1 MLDGVLTFVSFAW
14 LFVNCSNK
22 LMNYKHTLGLSL
34 KDKHCK
40 HFMGY
45 REGITLKKY
54 IMVAKR
60 QGFNCVK
67 TRGAVNYLSE
77 TSKVFILLQK
87 NNPFRIDY

>member
-1 MLDGVLTFVSFAW
+1 
-14 LFVNCSNK
+14 
-22 LMNYKHTLGLSL
+22 MNYKHTLGLSL

-77 TSKVFILLQK
+77 TSKVFYLSETSKVFILLQK
-87 NNPFRIDY
+87 IILLELITDKCIGD